1 MYNLANKGKGS
12 LTLVTAGSIT
22 GTPTCSQPEAVIFVD
37 GNSVRLGAVGM
48 TVIIR

>member
-1 MYNLANKGKGS
+1 MRRQIGLIA
-12 LTLVTAGSIT
+12 LTAAGSIT

-48 TVIIR
+48 TVLIR

>member
-1 MYNLANKGKGS
+1 MDDVSYKGKGS

-22 GTPTCSQPEAVIFVD
+22 GTPTCSQPEAIIFVD

-48 TVIIR
+48 TIIFR